1 LWKTINLL
9 QSSININFF
18 NELSRS
24 NVKSNKVVG
33 DTATKSS
40 SRHLWYLSV
49 SLIGLAPFDSKVS
62 SEMKVNMVKSLG
74 SEKRYQLPFTGKN
87 KK

>member
-1 LWKTINLL
+1 LWKTINFL

-18 NELSRS
+18 NELSN

-49 SLIGLAPFDSKVS
+49 SLIGLAPFDNKVS
-62 SEMKVNMVKSLG
+62 SEMKVNMIKSLD